1 MMGEK
6 IKYLRVRYRPISVWI
21 LIPAP
26 HYPLRQQETL
36 AGIWKK
42 KLYREGKKIVQTSVN
57 KYLHRHVS
65 IWKTRTKN
73 EERRAVQS
81 GELGFPTS
89 RLCSLAFHSYVI
101 LEIQREMFFSYVI
114 LEIQQE
120 MFFSYVVLGIQQEI
134 FFITWATYE
143 LGRWENISYRIW
155 NLVYPFI
162 CHNQKKGKTLLQWRY
177 VPKSF

>member
-1 MMGEK
+1 MNPDTCASLSSTSTRNFSRNLKKNYTEREK
-6 IKYLRVRYRPISVWI
+6 KSYK
-21 LIPAP
+21 
-26 HYPLRQQETL
+26 L
-36 AGIWKK
+36 A
-42 KLYREGKKIVQTSVN
+42 LTSTCIA
-57 KYLHRHVS
+57 S

-120 MFFSYVVLGIQQEI
+120 IFSYVVLGIQQEM
-134 FFITWATYE
+134 FFLSHE
-143 LGRWENISYRIW
+143 PHM
-155 NLVYPFI
+155 NLVGGRIFLIGFEISFI
-162 CHNQKKGKTLLQWRY
+162 LSY
-177 VPKSF
+177 VTIRRKERLYCSGDTYQNHSSVKL